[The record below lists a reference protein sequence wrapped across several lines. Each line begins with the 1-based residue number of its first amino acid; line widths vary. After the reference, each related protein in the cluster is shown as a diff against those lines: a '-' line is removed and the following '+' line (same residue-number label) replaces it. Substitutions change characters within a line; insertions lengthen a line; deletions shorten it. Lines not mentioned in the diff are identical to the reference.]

1 MDRKMLNEL
10 VQAGA
15 LPEPTF
21 DVKRVDSMWM
31 AAANILG
38 ISYLGNGETK
48 KKAIDVLLSQVPIPD
63 KPASKPKLPTGA
75 FDLQITSDTISIRHG
90 NRGIV
95 VPVTSNLQ
103 PLLWRVAKDDYN
115 MDTQ

>member
-15 LPEPTF
+15 MPEPTF
-21 DVKRVDSMWM
+21 DVKRVDSVWF
-31 AAANILG
+31 ASSTILG
-38 ISYLGNGETK
+38 ASFLGNGETK
-48 KKAIDVLLSQVPIPD
+48 KKAIDDLLSRVPIPD
-63 KPASKPKLPTGA
+63 KPASKPKLPIGA
-75 FDLQITSDTISIRHG
+75 FDLQITSETISIRHG

-103 PLLWRVAKDDYN
+103 PLLWRIAKDDYN
-115 MDTQ
+115 ANVQ